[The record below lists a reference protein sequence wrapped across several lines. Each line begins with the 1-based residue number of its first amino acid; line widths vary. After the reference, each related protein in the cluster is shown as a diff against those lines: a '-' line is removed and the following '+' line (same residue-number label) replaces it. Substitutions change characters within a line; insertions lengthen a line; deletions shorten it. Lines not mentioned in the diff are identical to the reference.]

1 VNSKNNSNKKYREQ
15 ERSFDGGRHKAQTCA
30 RDDGHCK
37 EKSRSKSKRTHRSL
51 RSAEGEES
59 LRKRAGDGNTEVAE
73 VKALRNKGKTQSP
86 HAKAATG
93 APYKLE

>member
-1 VNSKNNSNKKYREQ
+1 
-15 ERSFDGGRHKAQTCA
+15 
-30 RDDGHCK
+30 
-37 EKSRSKSKRTHRSL
+37 
-51 RSAEGEES
+51 
-59 LRKRAGDGNTEVAE
+59 LRKRVGDGNTEVAE